1 MMNLTETLKTNRNTI
16 LELAARYGAK
26 NVRIFGSAARGD
38 FNQHSD
44 IDFLVDMEK
53 GRSLLDMGG
62 LLMELQKLLGCQVD
76 VVTPQ
81 GLRHRIRETV
91 LKEAM
96 TL

>member
-1 MMNLTETLKTNRNTI
+1 MNLSETLKTNRNII

-26 NVRIFGSAARGD
+26 NVRVFGSAARGD
-38 FNQHSD
+38 FDQYSD

-62 LLMELQKLLGCQVD
+62 LLMELQKLLGCRVD
-76 VVTPQ
+76 VVTPK
-81 GLRHRIRETV
+81 GLRPRIRETV

>member
-1 MMNLTETLKTNRNTI
+1 MNLTETLRAKRDTI

-26 NVRIFGSAARGD
+26 NVRVFGSAARGD
-38 FNQHSD
+38 FDQYSD
-44 IDFLVDMEK
+44 VDFLVDMEK

-62 LLMELQKLLGCQVD
+62 LLMELQELLGCNVD

-81 GLRHRIRETV
+81 GLRSRIRETV

-96 TL
+96 AL

>member
-1 MMNLTETLKTNRNTI
+1 MTDLTQTLKVNRNKI
-16 LELAARYGAK
+16 LELASRYGAK
-26 NVRIFGSAARGD
+26 NVRIFGSAARAD
-38 FNQHSD
+38 FDQYSD

-62 LLMELQKLLGCQVD
+62 LLMELQNLLGCNVD

-81 GLRHRIRETV
+81 GLRPRIRETI

-96 TL
+96 AL

>member
-1 MMNLTETLKTNRNTI
+1 MNLSETLKTNRNII
-16 LELAARYGAK
+16 LALAESYGAK

-38 FNQHSD
+38 FDQNSD

-53 GRSLLDMGG
+53 GRSLFDMGG
-62 LLMELQKLLGCQVD
+62 LLMELQKLLGCKVD

-81 GLRHRIRETV
+81 GLRPRIRETV

>member
-1 MMNLTETLKTNRNTI
+1 MNLSETLKTIRNII
-16 LELAARYGAK
+16 LALAESYGAK

-38 FNQHSD
+38 FDQNSD

-53 GRSLLDMGG
+53 GRSLFDMGG
-62 LLMELQKLLGCQVD
+62 LLMELQKLLGCKVD
-76 VVTPQ
+76 IVTPK
-81 GLRHRIRETV
+81 GLRPRIRDAV

>member
-1 MMNLTETLKTNRNTI
+1 MNLTETLKANKRTI
-16 LELAARYGAK
+16 LDLAARYGAK
-26 NVRIFGSAARGD
+26 NIRVFGSAARGD
-38 FNQHSD
+38 FDQFSD

-62 LLMELQKLLGCQVD
+62 LLMELQELLGCKVD

-81 GLRHRIRETV
+81 GLRPRIRETV

-96 TL
+96 AL

>member
-1 MMNLTETLKTNRNTI
+1 MDLTETLKTNRVVI
-16 LELAARYGAK
+16 LDLAARYGAK
-26 NVRIFGSAARGD
+26 NVRIFGSAVRGD
-38 FNQHSD
+38 FDQNSD

-53 GRSLLDMGG
+53 GRSLFDMGG
-62 LLMELQKLLGCQVD
+62 LLMELQKLLGRRVD

-81 GLRHRIRETV
+81 GLRPRIKETV

>member
-1 MMNLTETLKTNRNTI
+1 MNLSETLKTNRNVI
-16 LELAARYGAK
+16 LELAESYGAK

-38 FNQHSD
+38 FDQNSD

-53 GRSLLDMGG
+53 GRSLFDMGG
-62 LLMELQKLLGCQVD
+62 LLMELQKLLGCKVD
-76 VVTPQ
+76 VVTPK
-81 GLRHRIRETV
+81 GLRPRIRDAV